1 MLFNPASATYAE
13 YWLNPFKAAAVSF
26 ALEAISTDV
35 RNALLG
41 FDFGSCNRLRRKLQH
56 RCFLTFKQISQQHRL
71 PIGKFQRIMMSV

>member
-35 RNALLG
+35 WNPFLG
-41 FDFGSCNRLRRKLQH
+41 LHFGCCNRLR
-56 RCFLTFKQISQQHRL
+56 
-71 PIGKFQRIMMSV
+71 